1 MNVLSPVRRAR
12 AALLGAVG
20 MAAALWAAGAGIAPL
35 ALAVLL
41 DLVVPLPYDVRRWV
55 VPAAVVV
62 AAVAALVVIWRGR
75 RVGSLERVALFLEER
90 LPELDYA
97 LVTAVRPAGATTALA
112 KSMLRRQLERV
123 AVGRALGRP
132 LARAIFLPLALLAP
146 GLAVLAL
153 LPAESRARIFEPRPE
168 AVVAVPDAEAP
179 EEELG
184 SRLAPLTVRVAP
196 PRYVGGAPNTLD
208 DPSAVA
214 ALPGSRIEIEGRG
227 LSRGAADSIGATIG
241 KAVGNAPGRRL
252 ELRADGDAWVVQVT
266 MPVDPAVVH
275 LRDREFDRLLVLE
288 PLADEPPA
296 VILAAPRGDTTLPE
310 PKGRLAIDARM
321 TDDYG
326 LANAQLEL
334 LYTSG
339 SGERFETRTT
349 VLRRAALGGRR
360 EARLQT
366 TVLLDTM
373 GLRPGDVLHIRAIA
387 HDLNDVTGPGRGES
401 ETRTIRIHD
410 PREVPDVNIT
420 AASAAAIDTSI
431 ISQRML
437 IMRAESLLAR
447 QPQLTP
453 EAYTRESIKLSAQQ
467 RALRGR
473 VESIINELENVEG
486 VGFVG
491 ETPSSR
497 ILRKAAEEMRSAE
510 TELSIAQ
517 VPMAIVYMRKALAF
531 LEQIRE
537 ANRYW
542 LRGLLTTTPVDIE
555 RVRLTGTDPAQVAPR
570 TARGRYDDPR
580 QALLARLDAAIALV
594 EHDRAAAA
602 DSLQRVYA
610 SALVLAR
617 EAAESIKSAVAA
629 VQGEGDPT
637 AALRAARRRLER
649 RVEATSELT
658 DWYGTP

>member
-1 MNVLSPVRRAR
+1 VKALSSVRRAR
-12 AALLGAVG
+12 AALVGAVG
-20 MAAALWAAGAGIAPL
+20 AAAGLWAAGVGVGVL
-35 ALAVLL
+35 ALAGGF
-41 DLVVPLPYDVRRWV
+41 DLVVPLPYEVRRWV
-55 VPAAVVV
+55 VPVAVV
-62 AAVAALVVIWRGR
+62 AAVAVALVVGWRGR
-75 RVGSLERVALFLEER
+75 RAGSLERVALFLEER

-97 LVTAVRPAGATTALA
+97 LVTTVRPAGATTELA
-112 KSMLRRQLERV
+112 RSVLNRQLERV
-123 AVGRALGRP
+123 AVGRALGKP
-132 LARAIFLPLALLAP
+132 VARAIFLPFALLAP
-146 GLAVLAL
+146 ALAAFAL
-153 LPAESRARIFEPRPE
+153 LPADSRARIFEPRPD
-168 AVVAVPDAEAP
+168 AVVAPGVVMAP

-184 SRLAPLTVRVAP
+184 SRLAPLTVRVEP
-196 PRYVGGAPNTLD
+196 PRYVGGSPSTLD
-208 DPSAVA
+208 DPAAVA
-214 ALPGSRIEIEGRG
+214 ALPGSRIEIVGRG
-227 LSRGAADSIGATIG
+227 LRWGAADSIVVMIG
-241 KAVGNAPGRRL
+241 KAVGDAPARRL
-252 ELRADGDAWVVQVT
+252 TLRAGGDTWSVPVT
-266 MPVDPAVVH
+266 MPADPAVVH
-275 LRDREFDRLLVLE
+275 LRDREFERLLVLE
-288 PLADEPPA
+288 PIPDEPPA
-296 VILAAPRGDTTLPE
+296 VTLVAPKSDTTLPE

-321 TDDYG
+321 TDDFG
-326 LANAQLEL
+326 LAGARLEL

-349 VLRRAALGGRR
+349 VLRQAALGGRR

-366 TVLLDTM
+366 TLHLDTM

-387 HDLNDVTGPGRGES
+387 LDRNDMTGPGKGES
-401 ETRTIRIHD
+401 ETRTIRILD
-410 PREVPDVNIT
+410 PRAVPNVNIT

-453 EAYTRESIKLSAQQ
+453 QAYARESIRLSAQQ
-467 RALRGR
+467 GALRGR
-473 VESIINELENVEG
+473 VESIIHELENVDG

-491 ETPSSR
+491 ETPSSK
-497 ILRKAAEEMRSAE
+497 ILRQAAEEMRSAE
-510 TELSIAQ
+510 TELSITQ

-542 LRGLLTTTPVDIE
+542 LRGLLTTTPVDLE
-555 RVRLTGTDPAQVAPR
+555 RVRLTGTDPARAAPR
-570 TARGRYDDPR
+570 TPRTRDDDPR

-594 EHDRAAAA
+594 ERDRAAAA

-617 EAAESIKSAVAA
+617 EAAEPIRDAVAA
-629 VQGEGDPT
+629 VRGEGDPT

-649 RVEATSELT
+649 RVEATSGLT